1 MEQSI
6 LISTKKILGIAEDYT
21 VFDLDIITHINT
33 AFSILTQ
40 LGVGPA
46 YGFMIED
53 ESAEWC
59 DFIVDDTQY
68 NSVKSYV
75 FLKVRQLFDPPSTSY
90 LITATE
96 DQIAE
101 LEWRLNV
108 HREETQWMD
117 PNSEYP
123 EGPGSSE
130 AIEDAAYFSNMRSWR
145 RWVDNGTR
153 RDLRGLRG

>member
-6 LISTKKILGIAEDYT
+6 LISTKKVLGIDKDYD
-21 VFDLDIITHINT
+21 VFDLDIITHINS
-33 AFSILTQ
+33 AFSTLAQ

-46 YGFMIED
+46 AGFMIED
-53 ESAEWC
+53 DSEVWT
-59 DFIVDDTQY
+59 DFIEDDLQY

-90 LITATE
+90 LISAVE
-96 DQIAE
+96 KQIEE

-108 HREETQWMD
+108 HREETEWVD
-117 PNSEYP
+117 PEGYP
-123 EGPGSSE
+123 ENSE
-130 AIEDAAYFSNMRSWR
+130 AIEDAAYFSDMRAWR
-145 RWVDNGTR
+145 RWVDNGTG